1 MGRDPTG
8 MPPALVFG
16 YGSLLEGA
24 AGTPCRLPGHR
35 RRFGVAMDNRRTIPG
50 YKYYLDAATGERPA
64 VFVAFLDIVE
74 DPGSAVEGL
83 SFEVDAAALAALDDR
98 ERNYRRVEVDGRLWA
113 YAGLPT
119 PGSPRRGSATRAPPL
134 RGGRWSRAR
143 TWKACVRASR
153 PTALSSTSRPMCPSW
168 ISCGS
173 MCRPTSTALD
183 RRGDLPR
190 AVSYS
195 GSA

>member
-24 AGTPCRLPGHR
+24 AGTPCRLSGHR
-35 RRFGVAMDNRRTIPG
+35 RHFGVAMDNRRTIPG

-83 SFEVDAAALAALDDR
+83 ALEVDPATLAALDDR

-113 YAGLPT
+113 YTGLPEA
-119 PGSPRRGSATRAPPL
+119 RERYARAAAAGAAVVSL
-134 RGGRWSRAR
+134 AYLDG
-143 TWKACVRASR
+143 VRAGFAR
-153 PTALSSTSRPMCPSW
+153 LGLGFDTSPDVPVM
-168 ISCGS
+168 
-173 MCRPTSTALD
+173 
-183 RRGDLPR
+183 DLVRVDVPANPVHR
-190 AVSYS
+190 H
-195 GSA
+195 G